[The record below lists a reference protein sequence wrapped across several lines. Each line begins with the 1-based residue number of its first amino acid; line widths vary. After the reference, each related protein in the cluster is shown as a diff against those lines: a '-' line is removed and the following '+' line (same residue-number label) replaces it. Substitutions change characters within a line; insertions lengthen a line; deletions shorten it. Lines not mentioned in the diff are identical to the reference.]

1 MTRKRLMTT
10 WSRMKQALSQGTR
23 MLRSMACCGN
33 EGERLITVEFEAG
46 DSAIVPVTVL
56 G

>member
-10 WSRMKQALSQGTR
+10 LMRMKQALSRGTR
-23 MLRSMACCGN
+23 TLRSMACCGN
-33 EGERLITVEFEAG
+33 ARERLIAVEFEAA
-46 DSAIVPVTVL
+46 DSAVVPVTVL